1 MASIETTRSV
11 TATRYWLGVV
21 SREHVR
27 RGVELGIAQA
37 NHGKRSAVERLG
49 PGDGFIYYSPR
60 EGMRAG
66 APIRAFTALG
76 TIEDRPVWQAD
87 PQQIPG
93 GGCFQ
98 PWRRSVRYRTEAR
111 EVPIDS
117 LRAEL
122 ELTSMPN
129 WGMVLRRGLIELSA
143 HDYALIAHAML
154 DGAEGGK

>member
-1 MASIETTRSV
+1 MTSSETSRA

-21 SREHVR
+21 SREHVL

-49 PGDGFIYYSPR
+49 PGDGFVYYSPR

-66 APIRAFTALG
+66 APIRSFTAIG
-76 TIEDRPVWQAD
+76 TIDDRSAWQAE
-87 PQQIPG
+87 PQEFPG

-98 PWRRSVRYRTEAR
+98 PWRRSVSYRAEAR
-111 EVPIDS
+111 EVPIES
-117 LRAEL
+117 LRDRL
-122 ELTSMPN
+122 DLTSAPN

-154 DGAEGGK
+154 DEAGK